1 MKDSWTALAVVLVML
16 SLIACSGRDT
26 GNTGTSNTA
35 RPTEQTDTGLRT
47 TTSSYEIEG
56 TITSIV
62 NSQSFF
68 LGSTLVIHDSSTR
81 FEYGNTNDLAVGRRV
96 EVEGPRITPGTATA
110 QEIEFKD
117 RNYDDD
123 YEGYY
128 EIEGTIT
135 SIVDSRS
142 FFLGNALIT
151 HDSSTRFEYG
161 NADDLAVG
169 RRVEVEGSRTTSG
182 TITAREIEFEDGNYD
197 DDSDYNNEIEG
208 RISSIVSSQSFFL
221 GSTLIVYDSST
232 RFEYGNANDLAVGRR
247 VEVEG
252 SRTTS
257 GTIMAREIEFE
268 YTDYD
273 DDDDHDNGNDDDNYY
288 DDYYEIEGRITSIV
302 DSQSFFLGNTLVTH
316 DSSTR
321 FEYGNANDL
330 AVGRRVEVEGSITIP
345 GTITAREIEFEDG
358 DYDDD
363 DDHDN
368 GNDDDNYYDDYYE
381 IEGRITSIVDS
392 QSFLLGS
399 TLIIHNSSTRFEYG
413 NANDLAVGR
422 RVEVEGSRT
431 SSGTVIAREIEFEDD

>member
-16 SLIACSGRDT
+16 GLIACSGGDT
-26 GNTGTSNTA
+26 GNTGISNTA

-47 TTSSYEIEG
+47 TASSYEIEG
-56 TITSIV
+56 AITSIV

-68 LGSTLVIHDSSTR
+68 LGNTLIVHDSSTR
-81 FEYGNTNDLAVGRRV
+81 FEYGNADNLAVGRRV
-96 EVEGPRITPGTATA
+96 EVEGSKITPGTATA

-123 YEGYY
+123 YEDYY
-128 EIEGTIT
+128 EIEGAIT

-142 FFLGNALIT
+142 FFLGNILIT
-151 HDSSTRFEYG
+151 HDFSTRFEYG
-161 NADDLAVG
+161 NANDLAVG
-169 RRVEVEGSRTTSG
+169 RRVEVEGSRISSG
-182 TITAREIEFEDGNYD
+182 AITAREIEFEDGDYD
-197 DDSDYNNEIEG
+197 DDNNHNNEIEG
-208 RISSIVSSQSFFL
+208 TITSIVDSQSFLL
-221 GSTLIVYDSST
+221 GDILVRHDSST

-252 SRTTS
+252 SRISS
-257 GTIMAREIEFE
+257 GAITAREIEFE

-273 DDDDHDNGNDDDNYY
+273 DDDDHDDDNYY

-302 DSQSFFLGNTLVTH
+302 DSQSFFLGSTLVIH

-321 FEYGNANDL
+321 FEYGNANNL
-330 AVGRRVEVEGSITIP
+330 AVGRRVEVEGSRTTS
-345 GTITAREIEFEDG
+345 GTIIAREIEFEDRE
-358 DYDDD
+358 YDDD
-363 DDHDN
+363 YYYNN
-368 GNDDDNYYDDYYE
+368 GNDDEDYYDDYYE

-399 TLIIHNSSTRFEYG
+399 TLVIHNSSTRFEYG
-413 NANDLAVGR
+413 NANNLAVGR

-431 SSGTVIAREIEFEDD
+431 SSGIVIAREIEFEDD